1 MSIRHLLL
9 CVLLFQANAVHAQAT
24 EAGHALEGPWDHSVR
39 LEREG
44 DLQGAEAT
52 LVSAWGSEPDNFY
65 VQLRLAYLALLGR
78 RGPKAVARYEKARG
92 FSEADGDED
101 ATAGYAAALALN
113 GWVLAEQGQRQ
124 EARRW
129 WTKALAVA
137 PGQPQALAG
146 LRTQCAAITEPE
158 VWGGLLGQSF
168 GSGQYQAGAVFAQV
182 PWRPVDGLRLRLA
195 GRHISWR
202 QVSPKSPWS
211 SSDTPAAAW
220 TVNEVYGGAAYE
232 TPTVTTEALAFAI
245 TTAGSPT
252 LSGGGLRFIVG
263 RDFGVAVDGAAL
275 FRANA
280 WANQQLRPLAFLSI
294 GGWLVPYVGVRITRD
309 GGKVWTSGTAGA
321 SLTHGPFLA
330 YLQGHLGTERWAAD
344 LTSPSILS
352 ITPSSR
358 MGGSLTVFWDISR
371 MFRLGGQLASDAL
384 AADGATGSFWSAALG
399 LQVRVFNL

>member
-1 MSIRHLLL
+1 VSIPCLLL
-9 CVLLFQANAVHAQAT
+9 GVLLFQANAVQALAT
-24 EAGHALEGPWDHSVR
+24 EAGQATEGPWDQSVR

-52 LVSAWGSEPDNFY
+52 VVSTWGSEPDNFY

-78 RGPKAVARYEKARG
+78 RGPEAVARYEKARG
-92 FSEADGDED
+92 FAEADGDDD

-113 GWVLAEQGQRQ
+113 GWALAEQGQRR

-146 LRTQCAAITEPE
+146 LRAQSAAVTEPE
-158 VWGGLLGQSF
+158 VWGALVGQSF
-168 GSGQYQAGAVFAQV
+168 GSGQYQASAIFAQV

-195 GRHISWR
+195 GRHISWH
-202 QVSPKSPWS
+202 QVSPTSPWS
-211 SSDTPAAAW
+211 FSNQPATAW
-220 TVNEVYGGAAYE
+220 AVNEVYGGAAYE
-232 TPTVTTEALAFAI
+232 NPAVMTEALAFAI

-252 LSGGGLRFIVG
+252 LSGGGLRFIAG
-263 RDFGVAVDGAAL
+263 GDWGVSADGAAL

-280 WANQQLRPLAFLSI
+280 WANQQLRPLVFLAI
-294 GGWLVPYVGVRITRD
+294 GGWLVPYAGVRITRD
-309 GGKVWTSGTAGA
+309 GGKVWTSGTAGT
-321 SLTHGPFLA
+321 SLSHGPFSV

-344 LTSPSILS
+344 LTSPSVQS
-352 ITPSSR
+352 ITPTSR
-358 MGGSLTVFWDISR
+358 KGGSLTVFWDVSH
-371 MFRLGGQLASDAL
+371 MFRLGGQWTSDVL

-399 LQVRVFNL
+399 LQVRMFTL